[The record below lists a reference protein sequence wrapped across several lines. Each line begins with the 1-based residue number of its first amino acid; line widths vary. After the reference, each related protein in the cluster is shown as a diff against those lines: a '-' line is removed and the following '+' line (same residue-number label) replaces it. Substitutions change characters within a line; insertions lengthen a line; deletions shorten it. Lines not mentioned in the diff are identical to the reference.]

1 MERPVKSMLIAFFIA
16 LAAPP
21 AWAANAA
28 PMLRKTPNLAKNA
41 EALPMLVGKTK
52 AIAKINR
59 ALRAANR
66 RQLKDMADCL
76 RDSPQLGYWWEQSVD
91 APLLGARFVSF
102 FRHGNVSCGGA
113 HPNFIM
119 DALVFDLNTGE
130 RADWNKLLPSEFT
143 KEPSD
148 APPTPNEVA
157 SPRLQA
163 LFVEQSAKES
173 PECQEEFGRQKLTF
187 QLWPDAQKKGLAMHA
202 CCLPHAVEGVCSGPV
217 TISLERLKQ
226 LGVNAALIRDIE
238 TGVHQTQN

>member
-1 MERPVKSMLIAFFIA
+1 MKSIFIAFLIA

-21 AWAANAA
+21 AWAGNVA
-28 PMLRKTPNLAKNA
+28 PTLRKMPNLAKNA

-66 RQLKDMADCL
+66 GQLKDMADCL
-76 RDSPQLGYWWEQSVD
+76 RDSPQEGYWWEQGVD
-91 APLLGARFVSF
+91 APLLGASFVSF

-119 DALVFDLNTGE
+119 DSLVFDLNTGE
-130 RADWNKLLPSEFT
+130 RADWKKLLPSEL
-143 KEPSD
+143 KEEPSD
-148 APPTPNEVA
+148 ASPTPNGVA

-173 PECQEEFGRQKLTF
+173 PECQEEFAHQKLTF
-187 QLWPDAQKKGLAMHA
+187 QLWPDAKEKGLAMHA
-202 CCLPHAVEGVCSGPV
+202 CCLQHAVEGVCSGPV

-226 LGVNAALIRDIE
+226 LGVNAALVKDIE
-238 TGVHQTQN
+238 TGSNQTQD

>member
-1 MERPVKSMLIAFFIA
+1 MKSVLIAFFIA

-21 AWAANAA
+21 AWAADVA
-28 PMLRKTPNLAKNA
+28 PMLQKTPNLAKNA

-59 ALRAANR
+59 ALRAAD
-66 RQLKDMADCL
+66 RQQFMDMSDCL
-76 RDSPQLGYWWEQSVD
+76 RDSPQDGYWWEQGVD
-91 APLLGARFVSF
+91 APLLGASFVSF
-102 FRHGNVSCGGA
+102 LRHGNESCGGA

-119 DALVFDLNTGE
+119 DSLVFDLNTGE
-130 RADWNKLLPSEFT
+130 RADWKKLLPAELMG
-143 KEPSD
+143 EPND

-163 LFVEQSAKES
+163 LFVAQSAKES
-173 PECQEEFGRQKLTF
+173 PPECEAEFAQEKLTF
-187 QLWPDAQKKGLAMHA
+187 QLWPDAKEKGLAMLA

-226 LGVNAALIRDIE
+226 LGVNAALVRDIE
-238 TGVHQTQN
+238 TGRHETHD